1 MARAPEQAL
10 RRLGILDRH
19 NAVGD
24 LDQGAR
30 KVLGLDARSRE
41 GVGEIFA
48 GAAEIE
54 QEIDADIVA
63 DECGEPDDRALAL
76 LVATAVA

>member
-1 MARAPEQAL
+1 
-10 RRLGILDRH
+10 
-19 NAVGD
+19 
-24 LDQGAR
+24 
-30 KVLGLDARSRE
+30 VLGLDARSRE

-63 DECGEPDDRALAL
+63 EECGEPDDLALAL